1 MRVLMAYL
9 PSLPCPH
16 PQEDG
21 QSRGQGGGRGAR
33 CTTWRDPGK
42 QARTRFPSGRTEASG
57 VCWVRGEAGAEAR
70 CQAAPAQGQ
79 AQGLAHHQRLH
90 WSEAGLADQRG
101 RGGDKEWLLTTG
113 Y

>member
-21 QSRGQGGGRGAR
+21 QSRRQGGEGAG
-33 CTTWRDPGK
+33 CTTWRDPGR
-42 QARTRFPSGRTEASG
+42 QARARFPSGRTEARG
-57 VCWVRGEAGAEAR
+57 VCWVRGEA
-70 CQAAPAQGQ
+70 APAQRQ